1 MKKLSDYKWMDN
13 RFNIA
18 QAVYSVTDL
27 DKDMLVVEIATKL
40 RQSWARP
47 IMCINTSR
55 GYGKS
60 ALAWKIA
67 KYMEQMQ

>member
-1 MKKLSDYKWMDN
+1 MRKLSDYKWMDN

-27 DKDMLVVEIATKL
+27 DKDMLVVEISTVL
-40 RQSWARP
+40 RKNWDKPVCIQSNR
-47 IMCINTSR
+47 R
-55 GYGKS
+55 VGKS

-67 KYMEQMQ
+67 KYMEMMQ